1 MDGTLK
7 TYIIAYYNSLP
18 AEKRNKAL
26 RVIKFKEDQALRAF
40 SLALPF
46 WAMNASAEACMPVQ
60 EDLANDPRNTLA
72 ALREHFAED
81 LAKIT

>member
-1 MDGTLK
+1 MDGKLK
-7 TYIIAYYNSLP
+7 AYIIAYYEALP

-26 RVIKFKEDQALRAF
+26 RVMKFKEDRTLRAF

-46 WAMNASAEACMPVQ
+46 WIMTASAEACMPVH